1 MKKSE
6 LRQIIR
12 EIIEEQAIDQFG
24 GISGY
29 SGTPDPQTMANI
41 RGASQGLFRSP
52 SYQEFIAANP
62 DLEGQF
68 GDAGTFN
75 VSAWFNNFMPKVNQA
90 SNPCNF
96 LQKQRQKLIMKYPP
110 AGGKYKAQL
119 LTKIKYMTKIA
130 SDPSLGCNLPD
141 VNL

>member
-24 GISGY
+24 GM
-29 SGTPDPQTMANI
+29 PDPQTMTNI
-41 RGASQGLFRSP
+41 RKVGPQGLLRTP
-52 SYQEFIAANP
+52 SYQEFIDANP

-110 AGGKYKAQL
+110 AGGRYKAQL
-119 LTKIKYMTKIA
+119 ATKIKYIIISK
-130 SDPSLGCNLPD
+130 NFR
-141 VNL
+141 

>member
-41 RGASQGLFRSP
+41 RGKYQDIVRTP

-75 VSAWFNNFMPKVNQA
+75 VSAWYNNFMPKVNQA

-110 AGGKYKAQL
+110 AGGRYKAQL
-119 LTKIKYMTKIA
+119 ATKIKYITKIA
-130 SDPSLGCNLPD
+130 SFASLGCNLPD
-141 VNL
+141 INL

>member
-1 MKKSE
+1 MIPLKKENLQE
-6 LRQIIR
+6 LTEKVLDLVAKTSV
-12 EIIEEQAIDQFG
+12 EIG
-24 GISGY
+24 HK
-29 SGTPDPQTMANI
+29 TDPQTMANI
-41 RGASQGLFRSP
+41 RKVGPQGLLRTP
-52 SYQEFIAANP
+52 SYQEFIDANP